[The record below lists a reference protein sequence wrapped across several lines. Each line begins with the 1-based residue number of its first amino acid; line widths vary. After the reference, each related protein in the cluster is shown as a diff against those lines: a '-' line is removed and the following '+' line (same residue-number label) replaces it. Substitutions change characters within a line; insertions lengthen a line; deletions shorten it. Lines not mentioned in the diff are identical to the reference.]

1 MLYLTG
7 LPVVSQ
13 TGGQCRSQPQ
23 PPLGGF
29 EQNRSAIGTAL
40 PLIKRRDHRSI
51 KDIWKKETL
60 CYGMFAQAKASFLVS
75 NPPSQRICTIARP
88 SVFLKSRILRA
99 NGPYWQAEPL
109 SRPATALLFV
119 GLAPR
124 IQTVVL

>member
-88 SVFLKSRILRA
+88 SVFLKSRIFRA
-99 NGPYWQAEPL
+99 SAF
-109 SRPATALLFV
+109 LFFAARNFAHRAFV
-119 GLAPR
+119 AF
-124 IQTVVL
+124 

>member
-88 SVFLKSRILRA
+88 SVFLKSRIFRV
-99 NGPYWQAEPL
+99 
-109 SRPATALLFV
+109 RPEKSGARSVAVWSFPSITLMAI
-119 GLAPR
+119 A
-124 IQTVVL
+124 